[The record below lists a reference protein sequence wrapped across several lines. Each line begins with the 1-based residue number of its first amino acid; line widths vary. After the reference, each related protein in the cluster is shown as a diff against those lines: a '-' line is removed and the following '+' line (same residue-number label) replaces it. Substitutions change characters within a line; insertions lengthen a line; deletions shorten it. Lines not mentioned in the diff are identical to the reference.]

1 MAAPSDGKVE
11 VRGTEIRVFSGGDGP
26 PLLFLHGAGGG
37 EWMPFMDALAADFR
51 VIAPD
56 HPGFGLSA
64 DVDWLEKPADL
75 AWFYLDYLDTMGLEG
90 VHLVGSSLG
99 GWVASEIAC
108 HGTDRLASL
117 TLVSPAGLYVPDAA
131 TGDLFIWNREEI
143 AQNLFVDPAFTQ
155 AFLARPMDDAALDVV
170 LKNRLSSAKLL
181 WAPRL
186 HDPHLGKWLHRIDV
200 PTLVVWGAD
209 DKVISVEHAPGFAG
223 EIPNARLEIFPRCGH
238 LPFLEKAD
246 MFVAT
251 FKKFVTEMTLS
262 RGAAS

>member
-1 MAAPSDGKVE
+1 MAAPTEDRVE
-11 VRGTEIRVFSGGDGP
+11 VRGTEIHVCSGGNGP

-37 EWMPFMDALAADFR
+37 EWMPFMDALCTDFH

-64 DVDWLEKPADL
+64 DADWLEKPADL
-75 AWFYLDYLDTMGLEG
+75 AWFYLDYMDAMGLEG

-131 TGDLFIWNREEI
+131 IGDLFIWNREEV

-155 AFLARPMDDAALDVV
+155 AFLSRPMDEAALDIV
-170 LKNRLSSAKLL
+170 LKNRLTSARLL

-200 PTLVVWGAD
+200 PTFVVWGAD
-209 DKVISVEHAPGFAG
+209 DKVISVEHAPGFAD
-223 EIPNARLEIFPRCGH
+223 EIPNARLEIFPQCGH
-238 LPFLEKAD
+238 LPFVEKAD
-246 MFVAT
+246 MFVAA
-251 FKKFVTEMTLS
+251 FKKFVTEMTVS
-262 RGAAS
+262 GEAAS